1 MQIIEELGREWR
13 EKLMRFCGKGVKRRE
28 LLHAG
33 IYLAIVE
40 HNSALFCYVGLD
52 SDRKLGFKFEL
63 TVRTSCQ
70 MSI

>member
-1 MQIIEELGREWR
+1 MQTTEELGRMER
-13 EKLMRFCGKGVKRRE
+13 EVDEIFCGKGVKRRE
-28 LLHAG
+28 VLHTG

-40 HNSALFCYVGLD
+40 HNSALLCYVGLD

-70 MSI
+70 TSI